1 MRNSLRQRR
10 ARRQGQD
17 DNSLNITPFMNL
29 MVVLIPF
36 LLTGVVFSRLA
47 VLDLNLPTTA
57 SAQAATP
64 PAQEPFRLIVA
75 MHQDGISVRG
85 SGLDVTRLALQDGTY
100 DLQGLTAVLQRVK
113 ASYPQEKSVI
123 LLSEPDVPYA
133 SLVEVMDVCREA
145 GPSQELFP
153 DISIGEVKRV

>member
-1 MRNSLRQRR
+1 MRNSVRQRR
-10 ARRQGQD
+10 ARRFGQGD
-17 DNSLNITPFMNL
+17 DSLNITPFMNL
-29 MVVLIPF
+29 MVALIPF

-47 VLDLNLPTTA
+47 VLELNLPTA
-57 SAQAATP
+57 SNAHAATS

-75 MHQDGISVRG
+75 LHQDGMSIRG
-85 SGLDVTRLALQDGTY
+85 SGLDMNRLALQDGKY
-100 DLQGLTAVLQRVK
+100 DLPGLTAVLQRVK
-113 ASYPQEKSVI
+113 ASYPQEKAVI
-123 LLSEPDVPYA
+123 LLSEPDVAYE

>member
-1 MRNSLRQRR
+1 MRNSVRQRR
-10 ARRQGQD
+10 ARRFGQS

-47 VLDLNLPTTA
+47 VLELNLPTA
-57 SAQAATP
+57 SSAHAATP
-64 PAQEPFRLIVA
+64 PAQEPFSLIVA
-75 MHQDGISVRG
+75 LHQDGISVRG
-85 SGLDVTRLALQDGTY
+85 SGLSPTRLARQNGAY
-100 DLQGLTAVLQRVK
+100 DLVGLTAVLQRVK

-123 LLSEPDVPYA
+123 LLSEPDVAYE
-133 SLVEVMDVCREA
+133 SLVEVMDVCRKA

>member
-1 MRNSLRQRR
+1 MRNSVRKRR
-10 ARRQGQD
+10 ARRFGQD

-47 VLDLNLPTTA
+47 VLELNLPTA
-57 SAQAATP
+57 SSAHAATP

-75 MHQDGISVRG
+75 LHQDGISVRG
-85 SGLDVTRLALQDGTY
+85 SGLTMTRLARQDGQY
-100 DLQGLTAVLQRVK
+100 DLAGLTEILRRVK

-123 LLSEPDVPYA
+123 LLSEPDVAYE